1 MNAFRFDSG
10 SRYARWLLGATLFI
24 TVAGCDQSTTQETSI
39 PAQEQINDGVILASK
54 DGTMPEIQGLVAT
67 AAVQIS
73 LPREQSTFPQGPDLG
88 AVDTTVCNSCHSPG
102 DIAGFVAPP
111 GPRFE
116 LVNKQCRDCHSA
128 DYISSQPIMDRAA
141 WQKVVTKMVDKFGA
155 ANIKPAHQPLILDY
169 IVAVYGKP

>member
-10 SRYARWLLGATLFI
+10 LGHGKWLLVAASFI
-24 TVAGCDQSTTQETSI
+24 TAAGCNQPTTQEASM
-39 PAQEQINDGVILASK
+39 PAQEQVNDGVSLANK

-73 LPREQSTFPQGPDLG
+73 LPRDQSVFPPGPDLG
-88 AVDTTVCNSCHSPG
+88 TVDTTVCNSCHSPG
-102 DIAGFVAPP
+102 DIAKFTTPP

-128 DYISSQPIMDRAA
+128 DYTSSQPVMDRAT

-155 ANIKPAHQPLILDY
+155 TEIKPAHQPLILDY
-169 IVAVYGKP
+169 IVTVYGKP